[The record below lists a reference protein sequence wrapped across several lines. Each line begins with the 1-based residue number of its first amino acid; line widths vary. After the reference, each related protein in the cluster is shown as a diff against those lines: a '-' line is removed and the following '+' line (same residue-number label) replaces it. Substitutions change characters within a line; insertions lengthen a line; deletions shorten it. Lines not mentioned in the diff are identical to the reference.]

1 MENSGYKYYK
11 KILAGA
17 FRAAKPWHIAFAIL
31 MWAVAFNGFHG
42 LYPKRIFIGA
52 VCGAIFLALWF
63 MTGALVITL
72 KQLKLYKVLDQYGY
86 GMEFLRAYEKERI
99 TGKPFRL
106 QYAAEYA
113 NIFTHMGQP
122 ADAMTYL
129 DSVAIPANAPVHE
142 KIHFFFVYVASA
154 LKADNLA
161 AAENK
166 WREFQDLI
174 NKAQSDPVYTESS
187 YMLYAALIYID
198 CYAGKQG
205 DLSRAR
211 RAYDQTVAYMNTE
224 HYKHYPLPTP
234 DFEIVMLL
242 ELKLL
247 GRTDEFNALY
257 PQVKQK
263 VDAWDP
269 LLLVQKK
276 VVYDDL
282 EKVCRGELP
291 L

>member
-1 MENSGYKYYK
+1 MENSGFKYYK
-11 KILAGA
+11 KILAGT
-17 FRAAKPWHIAFAIL
+17 FRAAKPWHIVFAIL
-31 MWAVAFNGFHG
+31 MWVVAFNGFHG
-42 LYPKRIFIGA
+42 LDPKRIVVGA
-52 VCGAIFLALWF
+52 VCGVIFWVLWF
-63 MTGALVITL
+63 LIGALVITL

-86 GMEFLRAYEKERI
+86 GMEFLRAYENERI

-113 NIFTHMGQP
+113 LIFARMGQP
-122 ADAMTYL
+122 ADAVTYL
-129 DSVAIPANAPVHE
+129 DSVAIPSNAPVHE
-142 KIHFFFVYVASA
+142 KIHFFFAYVVSA

-166 WREFQDLI
+166 WREFQELI
-174 NKAQSDPVYTESS
+174 NKAQNDPVYNESS
-187 YMLYAALIYID
+187 YMLYLALIYID
-198 CYAGKQG
+198 CYAGRQG
-205 DLSRAR
+205 DLSRVR
-211 RAYDQTVAYMNTE
+211 RAYDQTVAYMNTG
-224 HYKHYPLPTP
+224 HYKRYPLPTP

-257 PQVKQK
+257 PRVRQK
-263 VDAWDP
+263 VETWDP

-276 VVYDDL
+276 VVFEDL